1 VLALTADGGS
11 AVGLADLRFIAVP
24 EPRTANFG
32 VLVEDAWQHRGL
44 GTALVRR
51 IAETA
56 VDHGLDELTGTV
68 PADAVRITRLLRRAG
83 LRPTAVQADGTLRL
97 RVPLATPAAIA

>member
-1 VLALTADGGS
+1 
-11 AVGLADLRFIAVP
+11 
-24 EPRTANFG
+24 
-32 VLVEDAWQHRGL
+32 
-44 GTALVRR
+44 VRR

-83 LRPTAVQADGTLRL
+83 LRPTAVQADGTLQL
-97 RVPLATPAAIA
+97 IVPLAARAAIA

>member
-1 VLALTADGGS
+1 
-11 AVGLADLRFIAVP
+11 
-24 EPRTANFG
+24 

-68 PADAVRITRLLRRAG
+68 PADEVRVTRLLRRAG
-83 LRPTAVQADGTLRL
+83 LRPTAVRADGTLRL
-97 RVPLATPAAIA
+97 NVPLARPAAMA

>member
-1 VLALTADGGS
+1 
-11 AVGLADLRFIAVP
+11 
-24 EPRTANFG
+24 

-56 VDHGLDELTGTV
+56 VEHGLSELTGTV
-68 PADAVRITRLLRRAG
+68 PVDKVRITRLLRRAG
-83 LRPTAVQADGTLRL
+83 LRPTAVCADGTLQL
-97 RVPLATPAAIA
+97 SVPLEPSAAMA